1 MKAIFHRDF
10 NFTSRRVNAGWA
22 VKANPEPQSF
32 PRELIEAAVER
43 GAATL
48 VPSRRKA
55 PQAPPPEPLQPL
67 SDEE

>member
-10 NFTSRRVNAGWA
+10 NYSSRRVNAGWA
-22 VKANPEPQSF
+22 VKAAPEPQVF
-32 PRELIEAAVER
+32 PRELIEAAVAC

-48 VPSRRKA
+48 VPPRRKA
-55 PQAPPPEPLQPL
+55 TLAPPPEPPQPL